1 MIKPNDGWTSNRLI
15 QGCEAA
21 LRAIK
26 DLAIKNDLEEL
37 IAIIDAPAYDK
48 IADAAVEPKV
58 KASFPNKPINP
69 FPKPTP
75 EVQCLRNVSQLLY
88 EAFDE
93 TQGKEDENVNGNI
106 EKASEIAWNAYVAV
120 RKLLGDE
127 VR

>member
-88 EAFDE
+88 EAWEE
-93 TQGKEDENVNGNI
+93 TDKDSISTPLI
-106 EKASEIAWNAYVAV
+106 EEAYDITWNAYVAV

-127 VR
+127 VK

>member
-1 MIKPNDGWTSNRLI
+1 MSNRLI
-15 QGCEAA
+15 QGCEAT

-26 DLAIKNDLEEL
+26 DLAIKNDLKEL

-48 IADAAVEPKV
+48 IADAAVEAKV

-88 EAFDE
+88 EAWKE
-93 TQGKEDENVNGNI
+93 TDKDSISTPLI
-106 EKASEIAWNAYVAV
+106 EEAYDIAWNAYVAV

-127 VR
+127 VK

>member
-1 MIKPNDGWTSNRLI
+1 MSNRLI
-15 QGCEAA
+15 QGCEAT

-26 DLAIKNDLEEL
+26 DLAIKNDLKEL
-37 IAIIDAPAYDK
+37 IAIIDAPAYDG

-88 EAFDE
+88 EAYEATNITSFDSTLE
-93 TQGKEDENVNGNI
+93 FTDSI
-106 EKASEIAWNAYVAV
+106 ERAEQIAWDAYFAV

-127 VR
+127 VK